1 MDAAQAE
8 MNDEEEVQASKTLIS
23 DDEDNKESDE
33 EGDKEKIKEEEE
45 KKLDFVPEKLAGEFK
60 AAEEFKL
67 TQRVNILKEEEEKAK
82 RRLAAAVK
90 IESKEDEGK
99 EVEEEESTK
108 RKRGE
113 GSTPSSQDTTD
124 TKRVKVEAG
133 SGPAVSGL
141 REEDVRQYI
150 ISVGGRI
157 ALKELSTVDILY
169 DLLKFLLHLIP
180 CL

>member
-1 MDAAQAE
+1 
-8 MNDEEEVQASKTLIS
+8 MNDEEEVQASKALIS

-33 EGDKEKIKEEEE
+33 EEDKEKLKEEEA

-67 TQRVNILKEEEEKAK
+67 SQKVNILKEEEERNK

-90 IESKEDEGK
+90 IESKEDDGK
-99 EVEEEESTK
+99 ELEEDESTK

-113 GSTPSSQDTTD
+113 GNTPSSLDAKEA
-124 TKRVKVEAG
+124 KRVKFEAG
-133 SGPAVSGL
+133 SGPAISGL

-157 ALKELSTVDILY
+157 ALKELSTVSVTSIINVLCS
-169 DLLKFLLHLIP
+169 I
-180 CL
+180 